1 MKLTEIINRILNIED
16 EDKVK
21 NVVVR
26 ALPDVNVLIDQKKD
40 NKITCTNAILHGNCT
55 VDRLTI
61 YDQGEAT
68 IYGGGSSYHP
78 QVHDLRIMS
87 CGKVTIRGVADIG
100 RIHMQASSI
109 LFCTKE
115 FLEET
120 KDAVLAFEKNATI
133 TIIESRN
140 GGSYS
145 IPYEFRGDVSE
156 HDFINEILHPSISIL
171 PNPRQVMVTAKEEDK

>member
-40 NKITCTNAILHGNCT
+40 SKITCTSVILHGNCT

-68 IYGGGSSYHP
+68 IYGGGSYHA

-100 RIHMQASSI
+100 RIHMQANSV
-109 LFCTKE
+109 LFCSKE

-120 KDAVLAFEKNATI
+120 KDSVLAFEKNATI
-133 TIIESRN
+133 TIVESKN
-140 GGSYS
+140 GTSYS
-145 IPYEFRGDVSE
+145 FPHTFRGDVSE

-171 PNPRQVMVTAKEEDK
+171 PNPMQVVVTAKEEDK